1 MTNNLIVKKTDLTLS
16 NYIAEEIGFSNALIH
31 SVFPN
36 GFNLI
41 TKDKQLIFV
50 GKATKPLSAYGLA
63 IEDAVFERIQPL
75 LAVEDKAQLTKDRL
89 TIQTNTSTIQLE
101 WNEVVI
107 RSLTLPNWQFNAHQ
121 QTSLLTQL
129 QSFPLWNDSGFVL
142 NPSLTQLFN
151 QWRQGSI
158 DDEDTLFNLVGAGVG
173 LTPSGDDFIQGLM
186 MMERLTPSSTR
197 VEDRMEDILTR
208 RNTTD
213 VSRAYYDI
221 LAKGYVNETWIDLF
235 QAVKL
240 NQPHK
245 MKQAIEEI
253 RHYGS
258 TSGNDLLL
266 GVQMY
271 LESI

>member
-1 MTNNLIVKKTDLTLS
+1 MLTNLTKETNVILS
-16 NYIAEEIGFSNALIH
+16 NYVAEEIGFANVIIH

-41 TKDKQLIFV
+41 TKENQLIFV
-50 GKATKPLSAYGLA
+50 GKSTQPLSAYGIA
-63 IEDAVFERIQPL
+63 IDAKVFDRIQPF
-75 LAVEDKAQLTKDRL
+75 LAVDDEVRFGEEKMVIRTDQ
-89 TIQTNTSTIQLE
+89 SVIQLKWLDKE
-101 WNEVVI
+101 I
-107 RSLTLPNWQFNAHQ
+107 RSLALPKLHFNVHKQ
-121 QTSLLTQL
+121 EQLLEQL
-129 QSFPLWNDSGFVL
+129 RQFPLWNDSGFVL
-142 NPSLTQLFN
+142 NPSLTALFN
-151 QWRQGSI
+151 QWRQGAI
-158 DDEDTLFNLVGAGVG
+158 DNEDSLASLVGAGVG

-186 MMERLTPSSTR
+186 MMEKLTKRPTH
-197 VEDRMEDILTR
+197 VNQKIEEILTR
-208 RNTTD
+208 RQTTD
-213 VSRAYYDI
+213 VSLAYYDV

-235 QAVKL
+235 HGVDL

-271 LESI
+271 LENI